1 MRNCRPV
8 DHRTTTIFL
17 GILNLEIQSSCGS
30 VKKLNEMVYNEI
42 ILCELQEAMMWK
54 NSLCHG
60 NSECLPVPVSLVQD
74 GDESCRLHKKFVR
87 TSPEAAFY
95 VLAFRQ

>member
-1 MRNCRPV
+1 MSG
-8 DHRTTTIFL
+8 L
-17 GILNLEIQSSCGS
+17 GSCGS

-60 NSECLPVPVSLVQD
+60 NSECLPVPVSLVQK
-74 GDESCRLHKKFVR
+74 LKWFIWH
-87 TSPEAAFY
+87 
-95 VLAFRQ
+95 